1 MCRARDRT
9 TDFPKKTNAG
19 DAPQR
24 FIAMFSR
31 RPAVRY
37 LACLRDYLSRIILRV
52 STTAP
57 SKVSRQKYTPETN
70 AFPEL
75 S

>member
-1 MCRARDRT
+1 MCRACDRAA
-9 TDFPKKTNAG
+9 DFPKIQPPETC
-19 DAPQR
+19 PRR
-24 FIAMFSR
+24 FFAMFAM
-31 RPAVRY
+31 RPA
-37 LACLRDYLSRIILRV
+37 DYLSRIILRV